1 MLPRD
6 LGANFHSF
14 VKVRR
19 VGGINSSQRRSMSA
33 PHQAPWLAE
42 GEAKREAVRSIF
54 AEIAPKYDLLN
65 GLMSFSLHRWWRE
78 SAVRAL
84 SLSSGCRALDI
95 CCGTGDFL
103 IPLRR
108 AVGSEGYVEGLDFC
122 APMLEGAAVKKGHEA
137 RLIEGDACDLP
148 QEDGSFD
155 AATMGWGLRNVPDS
169 ALALREAYRI
179 LKPGGRLAILD
190 MVRPVTPWGGFGAWV
205 FRTFVPLLGRVFRF
219 SKAYTYLPEST
230 GRFFTLHELAKAM
243 EAEGFEVIKTKGFML
258 GNIGLA
264 VGTKKGG
271 AR

>member
-1 MLPRD
+1 
-6 LGANFHSF
+6 
-14 VKVRR
+14 
-19 VGGINSSQRRSMSA
+19 MST

-84 SLSSGCRALDI
+84 SLSNGSRALDI

-108 AVGSEGYVEGLDFC
+108 AVGPEGYVEGLDFC
-122 APMLEGAAVKKGHEA
+122 APMLVGAAAKKGHQA
-137 RLIEGDACDLP
+137 RLIEGDACSLP
-148 QEDGSFD
+148 QESESFD

-169 ALALREAYRI
+169 SLALKEARRV

-190 MVRPVTPWGGFGAWV
+190 MVKPTTPWGRFGSWV
-205 FRTFVPLLGRVFRF
+205 FRTSVPLLGKVFKF

-230 GRFFTLHELAKAM
+230 GRFMTLKELSAAM
-243 EAEGFEVIKTKGFML
+243 EAEGFGVIKTKGFML

-264 VGTKKGG
+264 VGIRSEGQS
-271 AR
+271 